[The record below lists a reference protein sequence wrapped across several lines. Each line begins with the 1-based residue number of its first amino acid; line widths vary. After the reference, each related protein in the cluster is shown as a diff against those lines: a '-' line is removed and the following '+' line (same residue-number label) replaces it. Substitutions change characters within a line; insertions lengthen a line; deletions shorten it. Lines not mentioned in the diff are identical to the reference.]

1 MRLYVCKP
9 AIYLYLSFFSSSKQE
24 SVSANIDQLDARTLK
39 IGLFKIDLDVVTIK
53 GLIQMRRILP
63 KAEYRLIK
71 NRKCARVSRQKR
83 KEKANTLQDKLA

>member
-1 MRLYVCKP
+1 M
-9 AIYLYLSFFSSSKQE
+9 FSSSKQDSN

-39 IGLFKIDLDVVTIK
+39 IGLWQIDLDVVTIK
-53 GLIQMRRILP
+53 GLIQMRRVLP

-83 KEKANTLQDKLA
+83 KEKANTLAEKLA